1 MKLTKTKMDKLRK
14 IAGLKVGTSE
24 SVIKQTVLNMLANDK
39 IKLL

>member
-24 SVIKQTVLNMLANDK
+24 ELIKQTVLYMLANGK
-39 IKLL
+39 IEVI